1 MKTNS
6 IFKNVNKDFP
16 ASIVVFLVAL
26 PLCLGIA
33 LASGAPLLSGIIS
46 GIVGGVVVATFSGS
60 AIGVSG
66 PAAGLA
72 VIVFHAIDDLHSFE
86 AFLMSVVLAGVL
98 QIILGLLK
106 AGVIGYYFPASV
118 IKGMLT
124 GIGINIFF
132 QQIPNAL
139 GYVGPADELT
149 LAMSNVSTGPMIVCA
164 VSLLL
169 LILWEEPII
178 KKHKFLSQIP
188 APLVVVAFGIGYH
201 LYFIN
206 NGTLQIMP
214 EQLVQIP
221 VIHNWAEFV
230 ATFHF
235 PDFSAITNPE
245 VHTIAFTMA
254 IVASLETLLS
264 VEAADKLDPQHRH
277 TPTNRELIAQ
287 GTGNIVS
294 GLIGG
299 LPITQVIV
307 RSSVNVNSGGTSKL
321 SAIFHGVLLFVCVL
335 AIPEILDFI
344 PLACLA
350 AILLQV
356 GYKLAKPA
364 NFKMM
369 FNKGLTSF
377 IPFIVTVVGVVF
389 TDLLEGIALGLL
401 VSIVEIVYNSIK
413 SPVEVEFKPEQHS
426 VPIVIE
432 LSHQVSFLN
441 KAKIKKILDQV
452 PNNREVIIDSSKSQS
467 LHTDVQEMIDQFI
480 NEEAVKRNINA
491 RQIDNSSQKIKL
503 A

>member
-1 MKTNS
+1 MKTNTLFS
-6 IFKNVNKDFP
+6 NINKDFP

-46 GIVGGVVVATFSGS
+46 GIVGGVVVASFSGS

-86 AFLMSVVLAGVL
+86 AFLCTVVLAGAIQIVL
-98 QIILGLLK
+98 GFLK
-106 AGVIGYYFPASV
+106 AGVIGYYFPTSV

-124 GIGINIFF
+124 GIGVNILI
-132 QQIPNAL
+132 QQVPNAL
-139 GYVGPADELT
+139 GYIGPEHELT
-149 LAMSNVSTGPMIVCA
+149 LSLSNITFGAILVCA
-164 VSLLL
+164 ASLFI
-169 LILWEEPII
+169 LIIWDKPFMKRNKIVA
-178 KKHKFLSQIP
+178 QIP
-188 APLVVVAFGIGYH
+188 APLIVVGFGIGYY
-201 LYFIN
+201 LLTQGN
-206 NGTLQIMP
+206 QEWGLMTD
-214 EQLVQIP
+214 QLVQIP
-221 VIHNWAEFV
+221 VIHNWDEFV

-235 PDFSAITNPE
+235 PDFSAVSNPK
-245 VHTIAFTMA
+245 VYTIAFTMA

-264 VEAADKLDPQHRH
+264 VEAADKLDPQKRN

-287 GTGNIVS
+287 GTGNIIS
-294 GLIGG
+294 GMIGG

-321 SAIFHGVLLFVCVL
+321 SAISHGILLFICVL

-356 GYKLAKPA
+356 GYKLAKPE

-369 FNKGLTSF
+369 YSKGWTTFL
-377 IPFIVTVVGVVF
+377 PFIITVVGVVF
-389 TDLLEGIALGLL
+389 TDLLEGIALGLI
-401 VSIVEIVYNSIK
+401 VSVIEIVYNSIQK
-413 SPVEVEFKPEQHS
+413 PVAVDFQANTIDQG
-426 VPIVIE
+426 PINIE
-432 LSHQVSFLN
+432 LSQQVSFLN
-441 KAKIKKILDQV
+441 KAKIKKILDEL
-452 PNNREVIIDSSKSQS
+452 PENSEVIINTSKSES
-467 LHTDVQEMIDQFI
+467 LHTDVSDIIDQFI
-480 NEEAVKRNINA
+480 TEGSLKKNIKA
-491 RQIDNSSQKIKL
+491 SLVSSPQQQL